1 MSTEVQTF
9 RSFLFRSMSRIQDQ
23 IDKLHEA
30 IDEPLK
36 EERARVSQL
45 ILLNLL
51 SLDVLFQ
58 LSPLPPPKLKMKGQI
73 KTLQ

>member
-9 RSFLFRSMSRIQDQ
+9 RNFLFRSMSRIQDQ

-51 SLDVLFQ
+51 SLDVLF
-58 LSPLPPPKLKMKGQI
+58 
-73 KTLQ
+73 